1 VVSLE
6 AGLVVSL
13 VSVPDELAVVVEA
26 AEADF
31 AVADES
37 ARVIACFV
45 AVAGACFVEAAVFVL
60 PG

>member
-1 VVSLE
+1 VVSP
-6 AGLVVSL
+6 